1 MQNSLSW
8 STLNLFGLGLDL
20 FTVSIKALRTILPIF
35 IFEMFNSYMLVTTSM
50 THNKYLAFSYLENN
64 DPIPAKSAA
73 KILSLN
79 LA

>member
-1 MQNSLSW
+1 
-8 STLNLFGLGLDL
+8 
-20 FTVSIKALRTILPIF
+20 
-35 IFEMFNSYMLVTTSM
+35 MLVTTSM

-79 LA
+79 LAQTFLLLNVLITGLCNYSTSCSFKLIPDPVSLSKSL